1 MDAELPH
8 WLCASLLEDEEKE
21 KNQRP
26 SVHESWIAS
35 ISGIPYTP
43 NDT

>member
-21 KNQRP
+21 KKSEAICARKLNSQYFR
-26 SVHESWIAS
+26 
-35 ISGIPYTP
+35 YTVY
-43 NDT
+43 T